1 MSIRPVRPVL
11 VLAGL
16 VLAGLVLPGRAGAEE
31 LRFKEQTIVGK
42 IQKPEIEI
50 YITKQNLTP
59 KYVLDLRESF
69 LPAIVQSVKK
79 KPF

>member
-1 MSIRPVRPVL
+1 MSIRPVRAFVL
-11 VLAGL
+11 LVGLA
-16 VLAGLVLPGRAGAEE
+16 LPGWAGAEE

-59 KYVLDLRESF
+59 KYALELRESF
-69 LPAIVQSVKK
+69 LPKIVQSVEK